1 MEFEDL
7 SDLFFSDAELAKDD
21 EKKILTETY
30 WPRQIGSIVK
40 YIEPIDIDDSLSSAD
55 KLFKDDAELTAIPVK
70 ENGKVIGVIERK
82 DSENT
87 TKEAMRNF
95 NTTSVNFF
103 SRTGS
108 SDFSVSNYVHRLDDA
123 VVMLDANDYIMTNL
137 QKVTDINKKYGIS
150 AFLVFDSKNDDKNF
164 LGIANLN
171 NFLSRISEIRE
182 QDLRK
187 ASIVQKYQSPINE
200 QLSELSYKITSYNRL
215 SNSLGGDTYQA
226 VSINDKESFVAL
238 FDTSEE
244 NIAAS
249 LLSMAISSFFK
260 MHKDNQQFS
269 NKPTTFVST
278 LDKFLASVIP
288 TGSFITGI
296 ICYFNTAQN
305 IIYIYNCRHTVAY
318 ILYQGTDIST
328 KIAEIAPSLPPFG
341 NGRISEIISKKYEKT
356 DRPFTVIKLQP
367 KIHINLYS
375 DGLINMHNKKFE
387 IFGEDKVKSLFN
399 SLYACSVP
407 EMEEKIKNVVNN
419 FTAETVI
426 PDDITVVDIRL

>member
-7 SDLFFSDAELAKDD
+7 SDLFFSDVKISDDD
-21 EKKILTETY
+21 EKKMLTETF
-30 WPRQIGSIVK
+30 WPGQIGSITK
-40 YIEPIDIDDSLSSAD
+40 YVEPIEIDSSLSEVD
-55 KLFKDDAELTAIPVK
+55 KLFKDNAELNAIPVK
-70 ENGKVIGVIERK
+70 ENGNVIGVIERK
-82 DSENT
+82 DSENA

-95 NTTSVNFF
+95 NTSSVNFL

-108 SDFSVSNYVHRLDDA
+108 TDFSVSKYVHRLDDA
-123 VVMLDANDYIMTNL
+123 VVVLDANDYILTNL
-137 QKVTDINKKYGIS
+137 QKVTDINKKHGIS
-150 AFLVFDSKNDDKNF
+150 DFLVFDSKNDDKNF
-164 LGIANLN
+164 IGIATLN
-171 NFLSRISEIRE
+171 NFLSRMSEIRE

-187 ASIVQKYQSPINE
+187 ASVVQKHQSPIDDQINE
-200 QLSELSYKITSYNRL
+200 LPYKITSYNRL
-215 SNSLGGDTYQA
+215 SNSLGGDTYQ
-226 VSINDKESFVAL
+226 VISINDSESFVAL

-244 NIAAS
+244 NTAAS
-249 LLSMAISSFFK
+249 LLSMAVSSFFK
-260 MHKDNQQFS
+260 MHKDDQQFS

-288 TGSFITGI
+288 TGSFITGV

-305 IIYIYNCRHTVAY
+305 IVYIYNCRHTVTY
-318 ILYQGTDIST
+318 ILYQGTDIAT
-328 KIAEIAPSLPPFG
+328 KIADIAPSLPPFG
-341 NGRISEIISKKYEKT
+341 NGKISEIISKKYDKK

-387 IFGEDKVKSLFN
+387 IFGEEKVKSLFN

-407 EMEEKIKNVVNN
+407 EMEEKIKNVITN